1 MILFGFFSTN
11 GKHLVSSLPAI
22 SGDFKMMP
30 HQITLTTTE
39 SPAQELSENKNN
51 PKKLKKKKRE
61 DILSEHIT
69 ENCCAMAMGPQ
80 KGKSEELL
88 LYRSQ
93 G

>member
-11 GKHLVSSLPAI
+11 GKHLVSSLPAM
-22 SGDFKMMP
+22 SGDFKTML

-39 SPAQELSENKNN
+39 SLAQELSENKNN
-51 PKKLKKKKRE
+51 PKKLKKKRE